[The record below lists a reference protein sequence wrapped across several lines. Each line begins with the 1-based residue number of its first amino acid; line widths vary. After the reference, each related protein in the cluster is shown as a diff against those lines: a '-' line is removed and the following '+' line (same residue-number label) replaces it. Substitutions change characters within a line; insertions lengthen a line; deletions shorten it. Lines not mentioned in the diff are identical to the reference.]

1 MKEQQEPNYSE
12 EMMKLDAAPIQSDEP
27 EDEFFQPALEFIIEE
42 DAASISKLQR
52 KFRIG
57 YNRAARI
64 IDDMEARGYVGPADG
79 SKPRKVNV
87 TAEILGESSEIEG
100 EV

>member
-1 MKEQQEPNYSE
+1 
-12 EMMKLDAAPIQSDEP
+12 MMELDAAPIQSDEP

-87 TAEILGESSEIEG
+87 TSEMLGKGSEIG
-100 EV
+100 DGV